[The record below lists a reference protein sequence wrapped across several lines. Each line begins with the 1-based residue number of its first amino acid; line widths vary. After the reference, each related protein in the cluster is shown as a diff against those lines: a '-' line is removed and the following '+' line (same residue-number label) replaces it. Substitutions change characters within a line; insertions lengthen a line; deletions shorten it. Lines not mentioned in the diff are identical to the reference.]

1 MIPSFADISFKNP
14 ELLWLLV
21 LMPLIVAYHIFL
33 HRKNMPQL
41 RYSSVAGVKRAVGG
55 GKAWL
60 THVPAALRTLAVGLL
75 ILAVARP
82 QSSSSWQD
90 VTTEGI
96 DIVLCLDISGS
107 MLAEDFK
114 PNRLEASKKVA
125 QNFLQGRPNDRVGLV
140 IFAAESF
147 TQCPLTTDHSILLN
161 LFQDVKTG
169 MLEDGTAIG
178 LGLATSVQRLK
189 DSEAVS
195 KVVILLTDG
204 DNNAGSIAP
213 MTAAEIA
220 REFGVRVYTIGVG
233 TRGTAPFPFTD
244 PFGRT
249 VYQDMEVRI
258 NEPLLKEMAQMTG
271 GKYFRA
277 TDNAALEAVYTEI
290 DALEKSKIDV
300 TEYRKRKEE
309 FLPFAVLALLLVLLE
324 IGVRN
329 TLLRSI
335 IS

>member
-1 MIPSFADISFKNP
+1 
-14 ELLWLLV
+14 
-21 LMPLIVAYHIFL
+21 
-33 HRKNMPQL
+33 MPQL
-41 RYSSVAGVKRAVGG
+41 RYSSLAGVKQAASPRTAYY
-55 GKAWL
+55 
-60 THVPAALRTLAVGLL
+60 THIPVVLRTLALALL
-75 ILAVARP
+75 IVAIARP

-125 QNFLQGRPNDRVGLV
+125 MNFMKGRPNDRVGLV
-140 IFAAESF
+140 IFSAESF

-204 DNNAGSIAP
+204 DNNSGSIAP
-213 MTAAEIA
+213 ITAAEIA
-220 REFGVRVYTIGVG
+220 KEFGVRVYTIGVG
-233 TRGTAPFPFTD
+233 TRGSAPFPFTD

-249 VYQDMEVRI
+249 VYQDVEVRI
-258 NEPLLKEMAQMTG
+258 NEALLKEMAEMTD

-277 TDNAALEAVYTEI
+277 TDNAALEAVYAEI
-290 DALEKSKIDV
+290 DQMERSKIDV

-309 FLPFAVLALLLVLLE
+309 FMPFAALALLLVLAEVL
-324 IGVRN
+324 VRQSV
-329 TLLRSI
+329 LRSV

>member
-21 LMPLIVAYHIFL
+21 LMPLMVANHIFL

-41 RYSSVAGVKRAVGG
+41 RYSSIEGAR
-55 GKAWL
+55 KAASPRTGWL
-60 THVPAALRTLAVGLL
+60 THIPAALRTLAVGLL
-75 ILAVARP
+75 IVAVARP

-96 DIVLCLDISGS
+96 DIVPCLDISGS

-204 DNNAGSIAP
+204 DNNSGSIAP

-309 FLPFAVLALLLVLLE
+309 FLPFAVLALFLVLLE
-324 IGVRN
+324 IGVRQ